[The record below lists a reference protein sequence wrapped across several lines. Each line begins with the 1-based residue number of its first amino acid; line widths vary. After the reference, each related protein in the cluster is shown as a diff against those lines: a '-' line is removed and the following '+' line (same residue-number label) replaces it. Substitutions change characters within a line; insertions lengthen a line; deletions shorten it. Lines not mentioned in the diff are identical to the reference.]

1 MIKTFVAAAL
11 FTFACNFAN
20 AATPEPHGTVTA
32 GEPTLVVAS
41 L

>member
-1 MIKTFVAAAL
+1 MIKTLIAAAL

-20 AATPEPHGTVTA
+20 AHQVDPQGVVTV
-32 GEPTLVVAS
+32 GEPTLVIAS